1 MAPKRWARVR
11 ATRAHGLRR
20 GAWYA
25 VVNDSKPGIVFLD
38 VSKRNVAVDR
48 SLLEFREAPPDRWS
62 VVVRTAEDVATARI
76 STAHL
81 NPTYGVC
88 PQCRA
93 RANLFAGAPRAKCP
107 GCGGEFLV
115 DWVNTC

>member
-1 MAPKRWARVR
+1 MAPRRWARVK

-20 GAWYA
+20 GAWYS

-48 SLLEFREAPPDRWS
+48 SLLEFRDFAPDHWS
-62 VVVRTAEDVATARI
+62 VVIRKSEEGGTQRASE
-76 STAHL
+76 AHL

-88 PQCRA
+88 PHCRG
-93 RANLFAGAPRAKCP
+93 RSNLFAGAPRARCTY
-107 GCGGEFLV
+107 CGGEYPI

>member
-20 GAWYA
+20 GAWYT

-38 VSKRNVAVDR
+38 VSKRNVPVDR
-48 SLLEFREAPPDRWS
+48 SLLEFSDHAPDHWS
-62 VVVRTAEDVATARI
+62 VVVRSPEDVASVRA
-76 STAHL
+76 SAQHL

-88 PQCRA
+88 PTCRG
-93 RANLFAGAPRAKCP
+93 RANLFAGSARARCTY
-107 GCGGEFLV
+107 CGGDFPV

>member
-1 MAPKRWARVR
+1 MAPRRWARVK

-48 SLLEFREAPPDRWS
+48 SLLEFRDQPPDHWS
-62 VVVRTAEDVATARI
+62 VVVRKPEDVSAGRA
-76 STAHL
+76 SAAHL

-88 PQCRA
+88 PQCRG
-93 RANLFAGAPRAKCP
+93 RSNLFAGAPRSRCTY
-107 GCGGEFLV
+107 CGGEFPV